1 MEGSRPIQSE
11 ELKFFTKGT
20 GEGMQTTGTKCTA
33 DWKRPTVPLVAIF
46 TKFDAQIIK
55 EYVKLNDIEDDGDKW
70 YKAKENAE
78 KTFQNIYLP
87 KVVNTEYP
95 PKIYVH
101 LEGEN
106 DNIASFKAELT
117 IMHYR
122 HGFARDRLS

>member
-1 MEGSRPIQSE
+1 M
-11 ELKFFTKGT
+11 
-20 GEGMQTTGTKCTA
+20 
-33 DWKRPTVPLVAIF
+33 AIF

-55 EYVKLNDIEDDGDKW
+55 EYVKLNMEDDGDKW

-78 KTFQNIYLP
+78 RTFQNIYLP
-87 KVVNTEYP
+87 KVVNTEHP
-95 PKIYVH
+95 PRTYVH

-106 DNIASFKAELT
+106 NTIPSFKAEM